1 MTNYSNQA
9 INLLFSIRSF
19 NNKTTTKKFMRKI
32 IDVTRVLGACG
43 LEIET
48 EVSQM
53 ESKVLF
59 IIYYTII

>member
-1 MTNYSNQA
+1 
-9 INLLFSIRSF
+9 
-19 NNKTTTKKFMRKI
+19 MRKI